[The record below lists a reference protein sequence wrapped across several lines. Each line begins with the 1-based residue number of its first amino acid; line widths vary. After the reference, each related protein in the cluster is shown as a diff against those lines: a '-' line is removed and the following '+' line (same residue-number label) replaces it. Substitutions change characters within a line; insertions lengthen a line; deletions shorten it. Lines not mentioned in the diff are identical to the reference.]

1 MDALRAS
8 MRSNARLG
16 TALVVSDVAALEGS
30 ALDARLAALTML
42 LRLAA
47 EMGGGLLSGVPL
59 LVPGREEVSGRST
72 ALVLQSS
79 TQRSTQ
85 DLRKAPLKRKIH

>member
-1 MDALRAS
+1 MVSTLWGSCKLFLLKPSVSLGLFVALGVVLPIMDALRAS

-47 EMGGGLLSGVPL
+47 EMGG
-59 LVPGREEVSGRST
+59 
-72 ALVLQSS
+72 
-79 TQRSTQ
+79 
-85 DLRKAPLKRKIH
+85 